1 MTAMKIYEDEGNRGN
16 SLEKL
21 EKFGSHKADT
31 LERPRSPQQILARYN
46 QAREQYQQLMRAEN
60 DNREQRVMLYAEIKA
75 LGWCMGREEMKVVR
89 EINEP
94 I

>member
-21 EKFGSHKADT
+21 EKFGSYKADT

-46 QAREQYQQLMRAEN
+46 QAREQYQ
-60 DNREQRVMLYAEIKA
+60 
-75 LGWCMGREEMKVVR
+75 
-89 EINEP
+89 
-94 I
+94 